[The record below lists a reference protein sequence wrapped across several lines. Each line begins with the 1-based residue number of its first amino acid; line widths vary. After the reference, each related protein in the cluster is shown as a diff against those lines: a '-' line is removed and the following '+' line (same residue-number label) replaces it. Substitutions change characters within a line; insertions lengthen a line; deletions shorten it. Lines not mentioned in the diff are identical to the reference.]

1 MPKTEVRTTDADS
14 FAVVAVGAS
23 AGGLEAFSQFLH
35 ALPRNTG
42 MAFVFIQHLDPK
54 HHSMLSELLAK
65 TTSMPVLEAKTGTKV
80 KPNHIY
86 VIPPNV
92 NMEIRGHRLQLTTRA
107 AAPTLHAPIDLF
119 MRSLAEDQDQRAIGV
134 VLSGTA
140 SDGTRGLAAIK
151 AEGGITF
158 AQDEQSAKYPG
169 MPHSAVASGCV
180 DFVLPP
186 QKIARELAR
195 ISGHPYLASQA
206 RPRGPHLAK
215 ARRTEGGDGLS
226 AGWRFIR

>member
-1 MPKTEVRTTDADS
+1 MPKTEVKTADADS

-107 AAPTLHAPIDLF
+107 AAPTLHAPIDVF
-119 MRSLAEDQDQRAIGV
+119 MRSLAEDRDQKAIGV
-134 VLSGTA
+134 VLSA
-140 SDGTRGLAAIK
+140 SPCLGLAQ
-151 AEGGITF
+151 ER
-158 AQDEQSAKYPG
+158 SANVGTIPAKE
-169 MPHSAVASGCV
+169 HFHIHWSG
-180 DFVLPP
+180 
-186 QKIARELAR
+186 AELADWQR
-195 ISGHPYLASQA
+195 FDLYADAESAANELVRPHETYVIETFNNDTCQRCQSIHAERSPY
-206 RPRGPHLAK
+206 RENRHNP
-215 ARRTEGGDGLS
+215 
-226 AGWRFIR
+226 AG